1 MTATLRNPVDKLNVT
16 AGELLQY
23 QVKPR
28 DQICGVVVGAK
39 NCQKATQLLRLRRS
53 KKHVTNPRITMST
66 NVDVTIITNR
76 EVVESNNRLN
86 FTFQLEFVSSSF
98 SLINQD
104 FVSKSFNNQEFFFA
118 VHCSS

>member
-39 NCQKATQLLRLRRS
+39 ICQKAKVKIVKINS
-53 KKHVTNPRITMST
+53 KQCLGAK
-66 NVDVTIITNR
+66 
-76 EVVESNNRLN
+76 
-86 FTFQLEFVSSSF
+86 
-98 SLINQD
+98 
-104 FVSKSFNNQEFFFA
+104 
-118 VHCSS
+118 